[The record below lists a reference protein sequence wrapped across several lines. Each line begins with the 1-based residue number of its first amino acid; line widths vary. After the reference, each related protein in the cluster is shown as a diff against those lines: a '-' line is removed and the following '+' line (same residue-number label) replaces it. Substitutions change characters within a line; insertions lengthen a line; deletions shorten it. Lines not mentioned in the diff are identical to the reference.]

1 MPTEH
6 IPAPSPVSHKI
17 RDDMLE
23 PGLPRRNQETPGLIV
38 RSQSGFFTVQTES
51 GMVTCH
57 LRGRLKQGKHVGDIA
72 AVGDRVQVTCQPD
85 GTGSIES
92 VEPRRSS
99 LVRLDPRP
107 QGVYQQ
113 VILANP
119 DQAVFVFACAR
130 PAPRLRMLDRFLVIA
145 EKQGLP
151 AVIIANKIDL
161 VGREQAEKM
170 FGFYPPIGYPVI
182 YTCATSSPQGAPALP
197 EGHRDGVAGS
207 ARETGQGVEELRERL
222 TGKVS
227 ALAGPSGVGKS
238 SLLNAIQPGLGLAVR
253 EISEAVHK
261 GRHTTSVRQL
271 FPLEGGGYV
280 ADTPGM
286 RSLALWD
293 TDPEEL
299 DGYFPELAPLV
310 AACQFNDCHH
320 KAEPGCAVRAAV
332 QAGRVH
338 PQRYDSYLRLRAGEE

>member
-1 MPTEH
+1 MARRDL
-6 IPAPSPVSHKI
+6 PAAPLALPS
-17 RDDMLE
+17 R
-23 PGLPRRNQETPGLIV
+23 QATGLIV
-38 RSQSGFFTVQTES
+38 RSQSGFFSVQTEN
-51 GMVTCH
+51 GTFTCH

-72 AVGDRVQVTCQPD
+72 AVGDKVQVTCVPD
-85 GTGSIES
+85 GTGSIEV

-119 DQAVFVFACAR
+119 DQAVFVFSCAR
-130 PAPRLRMLDRFLVIA
+130 PIPRLRMLDRFLVIA
-145 EKQGLP
+145 EKQRLP
-151 AVIIANKIDL
+151 AIIVANKIDL
-161 VGREQAEKM
+161 VGLDQAEKL

-182 YTCATSSPQGAPALP
+182 YTCAK
-197 EGHRDGVAGS
+197 
-207 ARETGQGVEELRERL
+207 TGQGVVELRERL
-222 TGKVS
+222 SGKVS

-253 EISEAVHK
+253 EISAAFKK
-261 GRHTTSVRQL
+261 GRHTTSVREL
-271 FPLEGGGYV
+271 FPLEGGGFV
-280 ADTPGM
+280 ADTPGL

-293 TDPEEL
+293 TEPEEL

-310 AACQFNDCHH
+310 TACQFNDCKHMT
-320 KAEPGCAVRAAV
+320 EPGCAVRAAV